1 MGGDKISSGFECCE
15 PILRVENISASL
27 KFYVGLLGFQNASWG
42 NENFTHIS
50 RGGAGIYLARGEQ
63 GAGRAW
69 VWIGVD
75 DVNKLHAEYKASGVT
90 VRLPPTNYS
99 WALEM
104 QIEDPDGNVLR
115 MGSEPKNVSGD
126 HRSQ

>member
-1 MGGDKISSGFECCE
+1 MVGEKIRSGFECCE
-15 PILRVENISASL
+15 PILRVENMAASL

-42 NENFTHIS
+42 NDHFTHIS
-50 RGGAGIYLARGEQ
+50 RGGAGIYLSRGEQ
-63 GAGRAW
+63 GAGQAW

-75 DVNKLHAEYKASGVT
+75 DVNKLYAEYTGSGVT
-90 VRLPPTNYS
+90 VRIPPTNYS

-115 MGSEPKNVSGD
+115 MGSEPKNVTGD
-126 HRSQ
+126 HESL